1 MRQDAQCCRVRL
13 TDPGGTDMEPI
24 VLAAVTMVILAAL
37 KPSIETRPEDPSS
50 EDRSR
55 VMELTHR
62 ALAFAG
68 LLGRP

>member
-1 MRQDAQCCRVRL
+1 
-13 TDPGGTDMEPI
+13 MEPI